1 MSRSIPHLLRYLLSH
16 LRRHRLQALLNTLA
30 GLLLVVVD
38 LGFVWATK
46 LAIDIA
52 TGQSAALSLRASFL
66 LIAAIM
72 ALRIALVVVSRWIKA
87 ILGVKAQN
95 DMRLNLFSHLLRC
108 KWLDLRTYHTGNL
121 TNRIERDVTDV
132 VNFSTETV
140 PSFITTACQFIGAF
154 LFLFWMDSTLALI
167 IVCILPAFILTG
179 RLYVK
184 KMRQL
189 SREARDLESGI
200 QSTIQETLQHVLV
213 VKTLQRVH
221 HFEQIL
227 SGQQHNL
234 HSCVLRRT
242 RYSSISA
249 TLLNAGFAT
258 GYFVTFAW
266 GAVSLSEGN
275 ITYGAMLAFVQ
286 LVGQIQGPVRNLTRF
301 IPIFISSF
309 TAAERLIELEALQR
323 ETKAIP
329 DARHLA
335 LQSPVGLKLSGV
347 RFRYTPESRPIID
360 GLDFTFAP
368 GTTTAILG
376 ETGAGKTT
384 LVRLLLSLVTPTEGT
399 ISLIDRAGNTA
410 PLTPADRNRFAYV
423 PQGNTL
429 FSGTI
434 RSNLLQA
441 DPDATE
447 EMMHEALRT
456 AAADFVHRK
465 PLGLDTPCSES
476 GGGLSEGQAQRVAI
490 ARALL
495 SRGQIFILDE
505 ATSALDAATES
516 RVLEQIMEKY
526 PDRTFLIIT
535 HRPEALKYADRS
547 IELC

>member
-1 MSRSIPHLLRYLLSH
+1 MSRSIPHILRYLLSH
-16 LRRHRLQALLNTLA
+16 LRYHKLQALLNTLA

-52 TGQSAALSLRASFL
+52 TGQSVALSLPESFL

-72 ALRIALVVVSRWIKA
+72 VLRISLVVASRWIKA

-95 DMRLNLFSHLLRC
+95 DMRLSLFSHLLRC

-140 PSFITTACQFIGAF
+140 PSFITTSCQFIGAF
-154 LFLFWMDSTLALI
+154 LFLFWMDRTLALI
-167 IVCILPAFILTG
+167 IVCILPVFILTG
-179 RLYVK
+179 RLYVR
-184 KMRQL
+184 KMRRL
-189 SREARDLESGI
+189 SRQARDLESGI

-213 VKTLQRVH
+213 VKTLQRVS
-221 HFEQIL
+221 HFENIL
-227 SGQQHNL
+227 SGQQQSL
-234 HSCVLRRT
+234 HQCVLRRT

-249 TLLNAGFAT
+249 TLLNTGFAT

-266 GAVSLSEGN
+266 GAISLSEGA

-301 IPIFISSF
+301 IPVFISSF
-309 TAAERLIELEALQR
+309 TAAERLMELEALQR
-323 ETKAIP
+323 EEKKEPGAT
-329 DARHLA
+329 A
-335 LQSPVGLKLSGV
+335 LNPPLGLRLSDV
-347 RFRYTPESRPIID
+347 SFRYSPNSRKIID
-360 GLDFTFAP
+360 KLNITFAP

-384 LVRLLLSLVTPTEGT
+384 LVRLLLSLVYPTSGT
-399 ISLIDRAGNTA
+399 ISLIDAAGNTS
-410 PLTPADRNRFAYV
+410 PLSPSDRHRFAYV

-434 RSNLLQA
+434 RTNLLQA

-465 PLGLDTPCSES
+465 PLGLDTPCSEA

-495 SRGQIFILDE
+495 SQGQIFILDE

-516 RVLEQIMEKY
+516 RVLSQIMEKY
-526 PDRTFLIIT
+526 PDRTFIIIT
-535 HRPEALKYADRS
+535 HRPEALKYAEQA
-547 IELC
+547 IEL